1 MAEHRPGEMDVS
13 EQEKTFH
20 GFLRLTA
27 YAIAVVVAIL
37 LLLTFRI

>member
-1 MAEHRPGEMDVS
+1 MAEHRHGDMNIS

-20 GFLRLTA
+20 GFLKLTG
-27 YAIAVVVAIL
+27 YVIVVVVAIL